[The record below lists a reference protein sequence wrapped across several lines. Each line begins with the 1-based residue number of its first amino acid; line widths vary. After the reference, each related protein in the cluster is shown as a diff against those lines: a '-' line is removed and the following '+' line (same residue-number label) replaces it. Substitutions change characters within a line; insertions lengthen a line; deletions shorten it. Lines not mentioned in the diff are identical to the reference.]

1 MALNRLNLSRAQLA
15 AFLKDPE
22 SIRQF
27 ERLFSVADSD
37 IPSITILIEE
47 ASTAAGSAM
56 ARAVQALDAL
66 EAVRDDLEFAAL
78 APPVPYIP
86 PTGAPTDAT
95 YIVLTANGTLTQER
109 VLTAGAN
116 ITLTDAGPGGA
127 LTIAATGGG
136 GGAPTG
142 AQYVTL
148 ATDATLTAE
157 RVLTAGAGISI
168 TDGGAGNPVTIACT
182 VSPGVPTS
190 RLINTTAPLAGGGD
204 LTADRTLSVA
214 TFGAGASGV
223 VPASGGGTSNFL
235 RADGTWT
242 APTAAAAATEAY
254 VDLGTPANTRRTAT
268 VVDAAVSPT
277 SKILVSW
284 GAVQNTDDNDPEM
297 DDITF
302 HGLPGTGQF
311 TLVASC
317 QRPIEGRVRINYQV
331 AA

>member
-1 MALNRLNLSRAQLA
+1 MALANNLVRYV
-15 AFLKDPE
+15 DTTPV
-22 SIRQF
+22 
-27 ERLFSVADSD
+27 VADFTGYAPCIVVD
-37 IPSITILIEE
+37 RVAGKLYIL
-47 ASTAAGSAM
+47 ASGDVVTEIAG
-56 ARAVQALDAL
+56 
-66 EAVRDDLEFAAL
+66 
-78 APPVPYIP
+78 
-86 PTGAPTDAT
+86 
-95 YIVLTANGTLTQER
+95 
-109 VLTAGAN
+109 
-116 ITLTDAGPGGA
+116 
-127 LTIAATGGG
+127 GGG
-136 GGAPTG
+136 GGAPTN

-148 ATDATLTAE
+148 ATDAGLSAE
-157 RVLTAGAGISI
+157 RVLTAGSGISL
-168 TDGGAGNPVTIACT
+168 TDGGAGGPITVACT

-190 RLINTTAPLAGGGD
+190 RTINTTAPLAGGGD

-223 VPASGGGTSNFL
+223 VPSSGGGTVNFL
-235 RADGTWT
+235 RADGTWA
-242 APTAAAAATEAY
+242 APTAAAAATSVY

-297 DDITF
+297 DAITF

>member
-1 MALNRLNLSRAQLA
+1 MASNRLKLTRAQLA

-27 ERLFSVADSD
+27 EKLFAVADSD
-37 IPSITILIEE
+37 IPSITVLIEE
-47 ASTAAGSAM
+47 ASTAASSAM
-56 ARAVQALDAL
+56 ATAVQALDAL
-66 EAVRDDLEFAAL
+66 ESVRDDLEFAAL
-78 APPVPYIP
+78 APPVPFIP
-86 PTGAPTDAT
+86 PSGAPTDAT
-95 YIVLTANGTLTQER
+95 YVVLSANGTLTQER

-235 RADGTWT
+235 RADGAW
-242 APTAAAAATEAY
+242 AVPAGGGGGGYPEQ
-254 VDLGTPANTRRTAT
+254 LGYSR
-268 VVDAAVSPT
+268 
-277 SKILVSW
+277 
-284 GAVQNTDDNDPEM
+284 
-297 DDITF
+297 
-302 HGLPGTGQF
+302 
-311 TLVASC
+311 
-317 QRPIEGRVRINYQV
+317 
-331 AA
+331 